1 MNILALNNISYGL
14 FVLGTKDKEKLNA
27 CIINTSIQVT
37 TNPVKIII
45 TSMNENET
53 CKMLTKA
60 F

>member
-37 TNPVKIII
+37 INPVKIII
-45 TSMNENET
+45 TSIN
-53 CKMLTKA
+53 
-60 F
+60 